1 MKASGVIS
9 PLDSTKSVI
18 KQHSAVESWVRH
30 RSISHAETRSSFH
43 PSYLFFPHGTCST
56 CLDYL
61 LLRVGSISA
70 ADSNK
75 YRKHVLNYFF
85 LRILAGR
92 SAYRCPRCTRIF
104 TWQETPCDP
113 LVELPPC
120 RLRDW
125 WSTHRVLD
133 ARWIVG
139 ARAWGL
145 FGAIGGFGFW
155 LLWRFWVR
163 WDSQVAT

>member
-1 MKASGVIS
+1 MIA
-9 PLDSTKSVI
+9 LNRLLNSTALLNHELGTVRYHMQ
-18 KQHSAVESWVRH
+18 KQDRRFIHL
-30 RSISHAETRSSFH
+30 IYSFLMV
-43 PSYLFFPHGTCST
+43 PALPALIICCYVLVVFPPRTATNTVNTFST
-56 CLDYL
+56 
-61 LLRVGSISA
+61 I
-70 ADSNK
+70 
-75 YRKHVLNYFF
+75 FF